1 MVARLSTLWLQS
13 YIIASAV
20 ALTFYVPASP
30 PDNSSPQLS
39 SAPVGVSLEFFTFPA
54 YFNDVAATTTCL
66 ANFRDLT
73 GVWPPLRIGGTT
85 QDRATYN
92 PTSTEAVT
100 YSVDDPDDAPLTLT
114 YGPLFISQAA
124 EYEGTV
130 TLGLNRRLNNIE
142 NTISAASLAVD
153 EIGNL
158 LAIELG
164 NEPNFFTDD
173 DPIADGSAWT
183 AEADYASQISW
194 QDAVAGNLS
203 ASSIFSAGVYF
214 GTDPM
219 SIQDLASQEVD
230 AGTNDLVRDYS
241 SHNYPQYSPNYDLAA
256 LMSHSGIAS
265 QVEPF
270 RAEVVAANE
279 ADKPHVFGETNSAT
293 QGGGGISPTFG
304 AALWIVD
311 YVMQLV
317 TMGTEAI
324 YFHQGTIGN
333 CQYCW
338 WGRYTTGAPY
348 YGAYFATLALA
359 NADYIAPLD
368 DQSTAYA
375 AYAIYEG
382 GVPVKVLLYNSDYYT
397 SGTRGSQTYTL
408 TGLSSSSVT
417 ARRLTAAYS
426 TSRVDEGETPTVAGQ
441 TFGNGDCTVQGD
453 ELIETLSVTG
463 GEATLTVSAS
473 EALLVT
479 ITKRRY
485 HINSNTEAKIMKL
498 TEEEQQ
504 TINALQKAWIWPPNW
519 TDPAPENVNTAG
531 RVVHFTRAFS
541 LPSKLIR
548 ALLHISADTRY
559 KLFVNGLRVAVGPTK
574 GSPAIWYYDTLDIAG
589 YLKEGKNVIN
599 IDVVRYFN
607 AVRGAMPFQRTAVPG
622 VTVVGCV
629 ELDGGEVV
637 EIGTERT
644 EDWRAQ
650 VDEAIQF
657 PVGLVDDP
665 FLHINERISPT
676 AQSKTITPVA
686 YGIKTVNGELAPWRL
701 RPRPIPMYEES
712 NVRVH
717 TVRSCKSALSS
728 TEWTSALSKRNP
740 LTLDANSTHT
750 LELQADVHSTAFLR
764 WSFQASK
771 PSFIKLKITY
781 SEGYELDPRAYPFFR
796 TKADRLDAENGHL
809 IGPFDEV
816 HFDVSDTK
824 PLIYEPFWF
833 RTFRLL
839 RLEITVGTEP
849 VLFHGLKATQVNYPL
864 NTKASFSNP
873 SDADTSAIWDVSIRT
888 LRNCMFDSYADCPF
902 YEQLQYSGDSRSVG
916 LFHYLLS
923 GDDRLMRQAIVNYAA
938 SITPEGLTQSRFPS
952 HVPQVIAG
960 FSLYWVLQ
968 VADHFLYFGDISF
981 TRGFLP
987 RVDGVL
993 EFFNAYIDELGLVS
1007 GLPEDVWQYVDWV
1020 TSWGATDDHPDKG
1033 VPTAGRKS
1041 NRHTYFSLL
1050 YVYVLQRAAELVR
1063 DVGRPGYAEEYLSRA
1078 ESVQDAVRKHCY
1090 DGSFFTDSTVN
1101 QSGQDGYSQHAQVF
1115 AIISGTAYP
1124 EDRARLLSESFS
1136 NPRFSKASYMMRFYA
1151 FRAFSL
1157 AGDEIYESFWK
1168 TAWDPYRKMLA
1179 QNLSTWE
1186 EDDVRQRSDC
1196 HAWGS
1201 VPVYEYCVELAGVQ
1215 PVSAGCKRILF
1226 KPRLGLS
1233 EGIKATVALGRDN
1246 VADVE
1251 WSTRED
1257 GRKEIVL
1264 RLEKCVEVVS
1274 RLPLGEEVEQG
1285 VVGSLSLMYP

>member
-1 MVARLSTLWLQS
+1 MIARTTTFWLLSHIVS
-13 YIIASAV
+13 RAS
-20 ALTFYVPASP
+20 ALTFDVPSSP
-30 PDNSSPQLS
+30 PVNSSPQLS

-54 YFNDVAATTTCL
+54 YFNDVAATSTCL

-85 QDRATYN
+85 QDRATYD
-92 PTSTEAVT
+92 PSSTEAVT
-100 YSVDDPDDAPLTLT
+100 YSVDDPADAPLTLT
-114 YGPLFISQAA
+114 YGPPFISQAA

-142 NTISAASLAVD
+142 NTIGAASLAVD
-153 EIGNL
+153 EIDNL

-173 DPIADGSAWT
+173 DPIADGNSWT
-183 AEADYASQISW
+183 AEADYVSQISW

-203 ASSIFSAGVYF
+203 ASNIFSAGVYF

-219 SIQDLASQEVD
+219 SIQDLAAQELQ
-230 AGTNDLVRDYS
+230 AGTNNLVRDYS
-241 SHNYPQYSPNYDLAA
+241 SHNYPQSSPNYDLAA

-279 ADKPHVFGETNSAT
+279 AGKPHVFGETNSAT

-359 NADYIAPLD
+359 NAEYIAPLD

-375 AYAIYEG
+375 AYAIYENDS
-382 GVPVKVLLYNSDYYT
+382 PVRVLLYNSDYYT
-397 SGTRGSQTYTL
+397 SGTRSSQTYTL
-408 TGLSSSSVT
+408 TGLSGSSVT
-417 ARRLTAAYS
+417 ARRLTAPHS
-426 TSRVDEGETPTVAGQ
+426 TSRVDQGESPTVAGQ
-441 TFGNGDCTVQGD
+441 TFGNGDCTIQGD
-453 ELIETLSVTG
+453 ESLETGIVTG
-463 GEATLTVSAS
+463 GEVTFTLSAS
-473 EALLVT
+473 EALL
-479 ITKRRY
+479 
-485 HINSNTEAKIMKL
+485 
-498 TEEEQQ
+498 
-504 TINALQKAWIWPPNW
+504 TINALQKGWIWPPHW
-519 TDPAPENVNTAG
+519 IDSPPKNVNTAG
-531 RVVHFTRAFS
+531 RIVHFSRTLS
-541 LPSKLIR
+541 LPSKPTR
-548 ALLHISADTRY
+548 ALLNISADTRY
-559 KLFVNGLRVAVGPTK
+559 KLFVNGVRVAVGPTK

-589 YLKEGKNVIN
+589 YLREGDNVLG

-622 VTVVGCV
+622 LTVVGCV
-629 ELDGGEVV
+629 ELDGGEIIG
-637 EIGTERT
+637 IGTERT
-644 EDWRAQ
+644 ENWTAQ
-650 VDEAIQF
+650 VDEGITF
-657 PVGLVDDP
+657 PIGLVDDP
-665 FLHINERISPT
+665 FLHINERSPST
-676 AQSKTITPVA
+676 APSKTVTPVA
-686 YGIKTVNGELAPWRL
+686 YGIKTLNGELAPWRL

-712 NVRVH
+712 NVGVQ
-717 TVRSCKSALSS
+717 TVRFCKSTLSS
-728 TEWTSALSKRNP
+728 TEWTSALSERRP
-740 LTLDANSTHT
+740 LTLDANSSHI

-764 WSFQASK
+764 WTFQATKS
-771 PSFIKLKITY
+771 SSVKLKITY

-816 HFDVSDTK
+816 QFDISDSE

-839 RLEITVGTEP
+839 RLQINVGAAP
-849 VLFHGLKATQVNYPL
+849 VRFTGLQANQVNYPL
-864 NTKASFSNP
+864 GIKASFSNP
-873 SDADTSAIWDVSIRT
+873 SDIDTSAIWDVSIRT
-888 LRNCMFDSYADCPF
+888 LRNCMFDEYSDCPF

-960 FSLYWVLQ
+960 FSLYWILQ
-968 VADHFLYFGDISF
+968 VADHFLYFGDASF

-987 RVDGVL
+987 RIDGVL
-993 EFFNAYIDELGLVS
+993 EFFNDHVDESGLVS

-1020 TSWGATDDHPDKG
+1020 TSWGATGEHPDKG
-1033 VPTAGRKS
+1033 VPTAGRKT

-1050 YVYVLQRAAELVR
+1050 YVYVLQRAAQLVR

-1078 ESVQDAVRKHCY
+1078 ESVQEAVRKHCY
-1090 DGSFFTDSTVN
+1090 DGSFFTDSTVD
-1101 QSGQDGYSQHAQVF
+1101 QSGEDGYSQHAQVF
-1115 AIISGTAYP
+1115 AIISGTAHP
-1124 EDRARLLSESFS
+1124 SDSARLLTESFS
-1136 NPRFSKASYMMRFYA
+1136 NPRFSKCSYMMRFYA

-1157 AGDEIYESFWK
+1157 AGDEMYEDFWK
-1168 TAWDPYRKMLA
+1168 TAWDPYRKMLK

-1201 VPVYEYCVELAGVQ
+1201 VPLYEYCVELAGLQ
-1215 PVSAGCKRILF
+1215 PLSPGWKRVLF

-1233 EGIKATVALGRDN
+1233 EGVKARVALGKDN
-1246 VADVE
+1246 VGSVE
-1251 WSTRED
+1251 WTTRGD
-1257 GRKEIVL
+1257 GRKEV
-1264 RLEKCVEVVS
+1264 RLGLERAVEVVS
-1274 RLPLGEEVEQG
+1274 LLPGGEEVEHG
-1285 VVGSLSLMYP
+1285 VVDSVSLVYP

>member
-13 YIIASAV
+13 YIIASAI
-20 ALTFYVPASP
+20 ALTFEVPSSP

-85 QDRATYN
+85 QDRATYD
-92 PTSTEAVT
+92 PSSTEAVT
-100 YSVDDPDDAPLTLT
+100 YSVDDPADAPLTLT
-114 YGPLFISQAA
+114 YGPPFISQAA

-142 NTISAASLAVD
+142 NTISAAALAVD
-153 EIGNL
+153 EIDNL

-173 DPIADGSAWT
+173 DPIADGSPWT
-183 AEADYASQISW
+183 AEADYASQVSW

-203 ASSIFSAGVYF
+203 AASIFSAGVYF

-219 SIQDLASQEVD
+219 SIQDLAAEEVE

-270 RAEVVAANE
+270 RQEVVAANE
-279 ADKPHVFGETNSAT
+279 AGKPHVFGETNSAT

-359 NADYIAPLD
+359 NSDYIAPLD

-382 GVPVKVLLYNSDYYT
+382 GAPVKVLLYNSDYYT
-397 SGTRGSQTYTL
+397 SGTRSSQTYTL
-408 TGLSSSSVT
+408 TGLSGSSVT

-426 TSRVDEGETPTVAGQ
+426 TSRVDEGESPTVAGQ
-441 TFGNGDCTVQGD
+441 TFGNGDCTVRGD
-453 ELIETLSVTG
+453 EVVETASVTG
-463 GEATLTVSAS
+463 GEAAFTVSAS
-473 EALLVT
+473 EALL
-479 ITKRRY
+479 
-485 HINSNTEAKIMKL
+485 
-498 TEEEQQ
+498 
-504 TINALQKAWIWPPNW
+504 TINALQKSWIWPPRW
-519 TDPAPENVNTAG
+519 IDSAPTNVNTAG
-531 RVVHFTRAFS
+531 RIVHFIRTIS
-541 LPSKLIR
+541 LPSQPSK

-559 KLFVNGLRVAVGPTK
+559 KLFVNGVRVAVGPTK

-589 YLKEGKNVIN
+589 YLEVGENTVA
-599 IDVVRYFN
+599 IDVIRYFN

-622 VTVVGCV
+622 LTVAGGV
-629 ELDGGEVV
+629 ELDGGEIVD
-637 EIGTERT
+637 IGTEKVQ
-644 EDWRAQ
+644 DWTAW
-650 VDEAIQF
+650 VDGSINF
-657 PVGLVDDP
+657 PIGLVDDP

-676 AQSKTITPVA
+676 GPPKSVTPVA
-686 YGIKTVNGELAPWRL
+686 YGIKTLNGELAPWRL

-712 NVRVH
+712 SVGVH
-717 TVRSCKSALSS
+717 TVRSCKSTLSVN
-728 TEWTSALSKRNP
+728 EWTSALSERKP
-740 LTLDANSTHT
+740 LTLDASSTHT
-750 LELQADVHSTAFLR
+750 LEIQAGVHSTAFLR
-764 WSFQASK
+764 WIFQAPK
-771 PSFIKLKITY
+771 PSSIKLKITY

-796 TKADRLDAENGHL
+796 SKADRLDAENGHL

-816 HFDVSDTK
+816 QFSITNTE

-849 VLFHGLKATQVNYPL
+849 VQFGGLQATQVNYPL
-864 NTKASFSNP
+864 DIKSSFSNS
-873 SDADTSAIWDVSIRT
+873 SDIDSSAIWDVSIRT

-960 FSLYWVLQ
+960 FSLYWILQ
-968 VADHFLYFGDISF
+968 VADHFLYFGDMKF
-981 TRGFLP
+981 TRSFLP

-993 EFFNAYIDELGLVS
+993 EFFDSHIDDLGLVS
-1007 GLPEDVWQYVDWV
+1007 GLPEEVWQYVDWV
-1020 TSWGATDDHPDKG
+1020 STWGATDEHPDKG

-1050 YVYVLQRAAELVR
+1050 YIYVLQRAAELVR

-1078 ESVQDAVRKHCY
+1078 KFVQEAVTKHCY
-1090 DGSFFTDSTVN
+1090 DGSFFTDSTVD
-1101 QSGQDGYSQHAQVF
+1101 QSGEDGYSQHAQVF

-1124 EDRARLLSESFS
+1124 GDRARLLIESFS
-1136 NPRFSKASYMMRFYA
+1136 NPKFSKASYMMRFYA

-1157 AGDEIYESFWK
+1157 AGDDIYENFWK
-1168 TAWDPYRKMLA
+1168 TAWDPYHKMLS

-1201 VPVYEYCVELAGVQ
+1201 VPIYEYCVELAGVQ
-1215 PVSAGCKRILF
+1215 PVSPGCERVLF

-1233 EGIKATVALGRDN
+1233 EGVKARVVLGKDN

-1251 WSTRED
+1251 WWTRED
-1257 GRKEIVL
+1257 RKKEVSL
-1264 RLEKCVEVVS
+1264 GLERAVEVVS
-1274 RLPLGEEVEQG
+1274 RLPGGEEVEHG
-1285 VVGSLSLMYP
+1285 VVDSLSLVYP